1 MSNTLTYLIPTLYEA
16 LNVVSREMIGF
27 IPAVFRHSRMERAAK
42 NQVINVPIAPAAT
55 TEDITPGVN
64 PADSGDQTP
73 TNVQL
78 TMTRFKASPV
88 RWEGEEQMAVGSTGL
103 YNQLLADQ
111 FAESMRALANLIE
124 VDLYTTAKSNASRA
138 YGTAG
143 TTPFGTAGDLS
154 DLGQIALILDDNGCP
169 VGNRQMV
176 LSNASIANLRGK
188 QSTLFK
194 VNEAGS
200 SDMLRDGMTDRL
212 QNFAIRQS
220 GGISLHTKGTG
231 ASYLV
236 NNASGY
242 AAGSTTIALDTG
254 SGTVLAGDI
263 VTFAADSVNKF
274 VVNTALSGGN
284 IVIGKPGVRS
294 TAIPDNNAMTV
305 GNNYTGNFAFHR
317 NAIVLGTRL
326 PAVPTGGDSA
336 DDSMVVTDPV
346 SGISFEI
353 RIYRQYRRI
362 KFEVCIAWGY
372 GAVNGQHIATLL
384 G

>member
-16 LNVVSREMIGF
+16 LNVVSREMVGF
-27 IPAVFRHSRMERAAK
+27 IPAVFRDSNVERAAK
-42 NQVINVPIAPAAT
+42 NQVVNIPIAPAASV
-55 TEDITPGVN
+55 EDVTPGTN

-78 TMTRFKASPV
+78 AITRFKASPV
-88 RWEGEEQMAVGSTGL
+88 RWEGEEQMAVGTTGL
-103 YNQLLADQ
+103 YNRLLADQ
-111 FAESMRALANLIE
+111 FAESMRALTNLIE
-124 VDLYTTAKSNASRA
+124 VDLFTTAKTNSSRA

-154 DLGQIALILDDNGCP
+154 DLGQTALILDNNGCP
-169 VGNRQMV
+169 IQGRQMV
-176 LSNASIANLRGK
+176 LNNTAIANLRGK

-220 GGISLHTKGTG
+220 GGITLHTKGTG
-231 ASYLV
+231 TSYQT
-236 NNASGY
+236 NG
-242 AAGSTTIALDTG
+242 AAAAAATTVALDTG
-254 SGTVLAGDI
+254 SGTIVAGDI
-263 VTFAADSVNKF
+263 LTIANGTPADSNKY
-274 VVNTALSGGN
+274 VVNTALAGGN
-284 IVIGKPGVRS
+284 VVIGKPGLISSHV
-294 TAIPDNNAMTV
+294 DNDAVTV
-305 GNNYTGNFAFHR
+305 GNSYTGNFAFHR
-317 NAIVLGTRL
+317 NAIVLATRL
-326 PAVPTGGDSA
+326 PAMPIGGDSA
-336 DDSMVVTDPV
+336 SDAMTLTDPV
-346 SGISFEI
+346 SGLSFEV
-353 RIYRQYRRI
+353 RVYRQYRRV

>member
-27 IPAVFRHSRMERAAK
+27 IPAVFRDSNVSRAAK
-42 NQVINVPIAPAAT
+42 NQVVNIPIAPAAT

-78 TMTRFKASPV
+78 AMTRFKASPV

-111 FAESMRALANLIE
+111 FAESMRALTNLIE
-124 VDLYTTAKSNASRA
+124 VDLFTTAKTNSSRA

-143 TTPFGTAGDLS
+143 TTPFGIAGDLS
-154 DLGQIALILDDNGCP
+154 DLGQLALILDNNGCP
-169 VGNRQMV
+169 VSSRQMV

-220 GGISLHTKGTG
+220 GGISLHTKGAGTSYQTNG
-231 ASYLV
+231 A
-236 NNASGY
+236 
-242 AAGSTTIALDTG
+242 AAVGATTIAADTG
-254 SGTVLAGDI
+254 SGTLLAGDI
-263 VTFAADSVNKF
+263 VTIANGTPADSNKY
-274 VVNTALSGGN
+274 VVNTALSGGSFS
-284 IVIGKPGVRS
+284 IGKPGLISSHV
-294 TAIPDNNAMTV
+294 DNDGITI
-305 GNNYTGNFAFHR
+305 GNNYTGNFGFHR
-317 NAIVLGTRL
+317 NALVLATRL
-326 PAVPTGGDSA
+326 PAVPTDGDSA

-353 RIYRQYRRI
+353 RIYRQYRRV